1 MQVWLRL
8 LVVWFIAL
16 ALPVQGV
23 ASATM
28 AHCGPRHQPMH
39 MAAGAPGVPQ
49 AAQPHAADVAHAH
62 HPHRPHDEGAAAHST
77 GHPEPA
83 PHAAAEP
90 GKFTDLGT
98 YKCSSC
104 ASCCAG
110 TALTSAMPE
119 VPDSEP
125 APTVF
130 AEATVTV
137 TVDPFASDG
146 PDRPPRRTH
155 AA

>member
-1 MQVWLRL
+1 MQAWFRL

-16 ALPVQGV
+16 ALPIQGV

-28 AHCGPRHQPMH
+28 AHCGPGHQPMH
-39 MAAGAPGVPQ
+39 VAAGTPSVPQ
-49 AAQPHAADVAHAH
+49 AAQPHAAGAAHAH
-62 HPHRPHDEGAAAHST
+62 HQPHDEGAAAHSA

-83 PHAAAEP
+83 PHAAAQP
-90 GKFTDLGT
+90 GKFTGKFADLAK

-110 TALTSAMPE
+110 AALRGAMPR

-130 AEATVTV
+130 AEATV